1 MEEQKKNNPL
11 SIEIKPDIAKGQYSN
26 LAIIT
31 HSSSEFVIDFA
42 SALPRF
48 TKPEVISRIIMNPQN
63 AKKLMLALQ
72 DNVGK
77 YENQFGKIEFG
88 QDMPKTTYPMGGFGP
103 KNGNMS

>member
-1 MEEQKKNNPL
+1 
-11 SIEIKPDIAKGQYSN
+11 
-26 LAIIT
+26 
-31 HSSSEFVIDFA
+31 
-42 SALPRF
+42 
-48 TKPEVISRIIMNPQN
+48 
-63 AKKLMLALQ
+63 MLALQ